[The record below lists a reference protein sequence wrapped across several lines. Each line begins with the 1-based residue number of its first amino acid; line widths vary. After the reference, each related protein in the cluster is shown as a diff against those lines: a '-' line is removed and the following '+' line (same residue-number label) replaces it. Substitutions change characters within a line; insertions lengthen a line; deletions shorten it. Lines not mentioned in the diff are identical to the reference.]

1 MAVPS
6 LVTIDT
12 VYGTSEGLEAVIDK
26 LTVLSISFTAY
37 SIVPNEMTSAAK
49 DQTKVGRHMTV
60 YNYTSNLPISMHYSG
75 GTMSFNIVVL
85 FCTN

>member
-12 VYGTSEGLEAVIDK
+12 VYGTSEGLEAVIDR
-26 LTVLSISFTAY
+26 LTVLSISFTVY

-49 DQTKVGRHMTV
+49 DQTKMGRHMTV
-60 YNYTSNLPISMHYSG
+60 YNYTSNLLISMHYSG
-75 GTMSFNIVVL
+75 GTMSFYIVVF